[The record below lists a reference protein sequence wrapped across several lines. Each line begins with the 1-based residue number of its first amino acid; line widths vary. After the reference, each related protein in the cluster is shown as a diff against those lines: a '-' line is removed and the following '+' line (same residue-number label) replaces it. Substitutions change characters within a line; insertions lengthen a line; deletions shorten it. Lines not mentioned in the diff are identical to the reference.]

1 MFGKW
6 LDEYR
11 ENYLKTRFISQLPA
25 FLITLISLLSLY
37 TNLHAGYLN
46 PGYVESHGQYFWIS
60 NLFHVLVACFFGVR
74 FVLLFFSSKKS
85 FWFAQL
91 MWLFVLITLFIWRVY
106 TVEGLENFIKD
117 LFPAQEIVA
126 APSFDGG
133 NETFFSNISDT
144 LQILLLSYCF
154 LSPIRQFFTVVI
166 SVFKR
171 W

>member
-1 MFGKW
+1 MFAKW
-6 LDEYR
+6 LDEYQKLSR
-11 ENYLKTRFISQLPA
+11 KTRFISQFAA
-25 FLITLISLLSLY
+25 FIIALISLLSLY

-60 NLFHVLVACFFGVR
+60 NLFHILVACFFGSR
-74 FVLLFFSSKKS
+74 FVLLFFDSRS
-85 FWFAQL
+85 FWLAQL
-91 MWLFVLITLFIWRVY
+91 LWIFILITLFIWRVY

-133 NETFFSNISDT
+133 NETFFSNVSDT

-154 LSPIRQFFTVVI
+154 LSPIRQFFTFVI